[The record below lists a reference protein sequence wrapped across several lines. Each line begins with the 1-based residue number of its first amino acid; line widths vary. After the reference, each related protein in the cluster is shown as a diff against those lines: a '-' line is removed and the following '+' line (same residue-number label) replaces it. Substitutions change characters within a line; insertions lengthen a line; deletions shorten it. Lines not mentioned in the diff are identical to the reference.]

1 MSTIH
6 DVAHA
11 SGVSIQTVSN
21 VLHGKDFVRPEIQAR
36 VREAVAQLHYL
47 PNRAAQRMRGQKS
60 HTLGFVLS
68 DPNPRGLADP
78 FYGEVLSGIAEVA
91 RARNHDV
98 LIEWLPSDQPIQ
110 PAQLLAPFKAQRID
124 AAVIFLHGVNAC
136 NTALLN
142 ALAEAQ
148 LPIAILECDVMG
160 DRAFSVLS
168 ANRDGAYAATEHVI
182 KAGHKRVA
190 FVHSTQRW
198 PSVDERWCGYEAAM
212 TAHGLDKHIAS
223 FISPDWTAEGGAAAV
238 QPLLSMGVR
247 KRPTALV
254 AASDL
259 LAVGALR
266 AMKAAGLRVPD
277 DIAITGFDDFDFAQY
292 VEPALT
298 TVRLP
303 VHEMGQQA
311 ATVLLDCLQGKATST
326 SKRVVLPTQL
336 IVRQSA

>member
-21 VLHGKDFVRPEIQAR
+21 VMHGKDFVRPEIQAR
-36 VREAVAQLHYL
+36 VREAMTQLHYQ
-47 PNRAAQRMRGQKS
+47 PNRAAQRMRGQKT

-78 FYGEVLSGIAEVA
+78 FYGEVLSGMAEVA

-110 PAQLLAPFKAQRID
+110 PDQVLAPFKAQRID
-124 AAVIFLHGVNAC
+124 AAVIFLHGANAY
-136 NTALLN
+136 NTHLLN
-142 ALAEAQ
+142 ALADANVP
-148 LPIAILECDVMG
+148 LVVLECDVMG

-182 KAGHKRVA
+182 KAGHKRIA
-190 FVHSTQRW
+190 FLHSAQRW
-198 PSVDERWCGYEAAM
+198 PAVDERWRGYEAAM
-212 TAHGLDKHIAS
+212 TAHGLDKNIAAL
-223 FISPDWTAEGGAAAV
+223 ISPDWTAVGGAAAV
-238 QPLLSMGVR
+238 QPLLSLGVR
-247 KRPTALV
+247 RRPTALV
-254 AASDL
+254 AATDL

-266 AMKAAGLRVPD
+266 TLKSAGLRVPE

-311 ATVLLDCLQGKATST
+311 ATVLLDCLQGKAQST
-326 SKRVVLPTQL
+326 NRRVVLPTQL